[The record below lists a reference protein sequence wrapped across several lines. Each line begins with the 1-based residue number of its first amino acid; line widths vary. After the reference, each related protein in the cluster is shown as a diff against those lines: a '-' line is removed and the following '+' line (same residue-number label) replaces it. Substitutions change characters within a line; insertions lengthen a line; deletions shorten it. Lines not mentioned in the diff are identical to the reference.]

1 MLFSYDKMS
10 WKVIPPLG
18 VSSCEDL
25 NLRGR
30 TFDYGLVI
38 SNSENVHQHFRSCIN
53 NVIADRGG
61 GSLKMITVFHK
72 GGGGLAKLLQ

>member
-1 MLFSYDKMS
+1 MSSGLMSFSYDIVS

-18 VSSCEDL
+18 VSGCEDL

-38 SNSENVHQHFRSCIN
+38 SNSENVQQHLGIVHKLRN
-53 NVIADRGG
+53 RGE
-61 GSLKMITVFHK
+61 
-72 GGGGLAKLLQ
+72 GGLSK

>member
-1 MLFSYDKMS
+1 MLFSYGIMS

-38 SNSENVHQHFRSCIN
+38 SNSENVQQHLGIVPKLCN
-53 NVIADRGG
+53 RGE
-61 GSLKMITVFHK
+61 
-72 GGGGLAKLLQ
+72 GGLSK

>member
-38 SNSENVHQHFRSCIN
+38 SNSENVQQHFKGSCIN
-53 NVIADRGG
+53 HVIAERGV
-61 GSLKMITVFHK
+61 SQNDKTIT
-72 GGGGLAKLLQ
+72 